1 MTTCPTRRP
10 SRRHVLT
17 ALAAAALPTLGQAQ
31 AAFPSKPITLLVPFA
46 PGGIADITAR
56 TVAQAMGPLLGQTV
70 VVENKPSAGSIVA
83 SQAVAKAAP
92 DGHTLLLMT
101 NGNAVS
107 ASLFKKLPFDVTKD
121 FAPITTLGFFEMVV
135 AVDAGSRFKSLAEVL
150 AHAKANPGK
159 LNIGTVAVG
168 STQNLA
174 AELLKMRAGLDA
186 VIVPYKGSPDVLRA
200 LKAGDIDVAVEI
212 LGPTMGQITGG
223 AVRAL
228 ALTDD
233 RRNPVLPD
241 VPTVQ
246 EAGVANYDVTSWN
259 ALAAPA
265 GTPTDVIAKVNKAAR
280 DALATPAVTKRLQE
294 LGVRAQASTPAQ
306 MDTLLTTEIRRW
318 RDVIQA
324 AKIEQQ

>member
-1 MTTCPTRRP
+1 MTMTTRRQALA
-10 SRRHVLT
+10 S
-17 ALAAAALPTLGQAQ
+17 LAAAALPL
-31 AAFPSKPITLLVPFA
+31 AARADTFPSKPITLLVPFG

-92 DGHTLLLMT
+92 DGHTLLLMS

-135 AVDAGSRFKSLAEVL
+135 AVDAGSRFRSLGEVL

-159 LNIGTVAVG
+159 LNIGTIAVG

-186 VIVPYKGSPDVLRA
+186 VIVPFKGSPDVLRA
-200 LKAGDIDVAVEI
+200 LKAGDIDIAVEI

-223 AVRAL
+223 SVRAL

-246 EAGVANYDVTSWN
+246 EAGVKDYDVTSWN

-265 GTPTDVIAKVNKAAR
+265 GTPADVIAKVGKAAR

-294 LGVRAQASTPAQ
+294 LGVRAQPGTPAQ
-306 MDTLLTTEIRRW
+306 MEALLVSEIRRW

-324 AKIEQQ
+324 AKIELQ

>member
-1 MTTCPTRRP
+1 MTTRRQL
-10 SRRHVLT
+10 LT
-17 ALAAAALPTLGQAQ
+17 TLAAASAAALPRVSRADT
-31 AAFPSKPITLLVPFA
+31 FPSKPITLLVPFG

-70 VVENKPSAGSIVA
+70 IVENKPSAGSIVA

-92 DGHTLLLMT
+92 DGHTLLLMS

-135 AVDAGSRFKSLAEVL
+135 AVDAGSRFKSLGEVL

-159 LNIGTVAVG
+159 LNIGTIAVG

-200 LKAGDIDVAVEI
+200 LKAGDVDVAVEI
-212 LGPTMGQITGG
+212 LGPTMGQISGG
-223 AVRAL
+223 TVRAL

-265 GTPTDVIAKVNKAAR
+265 GTPADVVAKIGKAAR

-294 LGVRAQASTPAQ
+294 LGVRAQAGTPAQ
-306 MDTLLTTEIRRW
+306 LDTLLQSEIRRW
-318 RDVIQA
+318 RDVLQA
-324 AKIEQQ
+324 AKIEPQ

>member
-1 MTTCPTRRP
+1 MTTRRQA
-10 SRRHVLT
+10 LT
-17 ALAAAALPTLGQAQ
+17 SLVSVAAAALPVLPL
-31 AAFPSKPITLLVPFA
+31 AARADTFPSKPITLLVPFA

-92 DGHTLLLMT
+92 DGHTLLLMS

-121 FAPITTLGFFEMVV
+121 FAFITTLGFFEMVV
-135 AVDAGSRFKSLAEVL
+135 AVDAGSRFKSLGEVL
-150 AHAKANPGK
+150 AYARANPGK
-159 LNIGTVAVG
+159 LNIGTIAVG

-200 LKAGDIDVAVEI
+200 LKAGDVDVAVEI

-223 AVRAL
+223 TIRAL

-246 EAGVANYDVTSWN
+246 EAGVKDYDVTSWN

-265 GTPTDVIAKVNKAAR
+265 GTPADVVAKIGKAAR

-294 LGVRAQASTPAQ
+294 LGVRAQSGTPAQ
-306 MDTLLTTEIRRW
+306 LDTLLQSEIRRW

-324 AKIEQQ
+324 AKIEPQ

>member
-1 MTTCPTRRP
+1 MRTRRQL
-10 SRRHVLT
+10 LT
-17 ALAAAALPTLGQAQ
+17 TLAAASLTANPLLAVADT
-31 AAFPSKPITLLVPFA
+31 FPGKPITLLVPFG

-83 SQAVAKAAP
+83 SQAAAKAVP
-92 DGHTLLLMT
+92 DGHTLLLMS
-101 NGNAVS
+101 NGNAVT

-135 AVDAGSRFKSLAEVL
+135 AVDAGSRFKSLADVL
-150 AHAKANPGK
+150 AYAKANPGK
-159 LNIGTVAVG
+159 LNIGTIAVG

-174 AELLKMRAGLDA
+174 AELLKLRTGLDA

-200 LKAGDIDVAVEI
+200 LKAGDVDVAVEI

-223 AVRAL
+223 SVRAL

-246 EAGVANYDVTSWN
+246 ESGVANYDVTSWN

-265 GTPTDVIAKVNKAAR
+265 GTPADVVAKINRAAR
-280 DALATPAVTKRLQE
+280 EALTTPAVARRLQE

-306 MDTLLTTEIRRW
+306 LDTLLNTEIRRW

-324 AKIEQQ
+324 AKIELQ

>member
-1 MTTCPTRRP
+1 MTTRRQL
-10 SRRHVLT
+10 LT
-17 ALAAAALPTLGQAQ
+17 TLAAAS
-31 AAFPSKPITLLVPFA
+31 AAAFPLVSRADTFPSKPITLLVPFA

-92 DGHTLLLMT
+92 DGHTLLLMS

-135 AVDAGSRFKSLAEVL
+135 AVDAGSRFKSLGEVL

-159 LNIGTVAVG
+159 LNIGTIAVG

-200 LKAGDIDVAVEI
+200 LKAGDVDVAVEI

-223 AVRAL
+223 SVRAL

-265 GTPTDVIAKVNKAAR
+265 GTPADVVAKIGKAAR
-280 DALATPAVTKRLQE
+280 DALATPAVMKRLQE
-294 LGVRAQASTPAQ
+294 LGVRAQAGTPAQ
-306 MDTLLTTEIRRW
+306 LDTLLNAEIRRW

-324 AKIEQQ
+324 AKIEPQ